1 MRLYDYITDKVIRCI
16 TLAPLMCMM
25 LLLSCASPKNTDT
38 ESTRDYTEILNGIR
52 SSITGLKNKIDTQ
65 SKTTSEKLS
74 NMKIENKTVYL
85 SPPDSTGKQHPTME
99 STTTATKTDEQKDET
114 VIQTTEILSAIN
126 ERIDSI
132 NRKIDLVSNTKSV
145 EEKVTY
151 KNKLS
156 WFGYGIAFSLAVTTG
171 IWIYRNKAKNKS
183 S

>member
-25 LLLSCASPKNTDT
+25 LLISCASPKNTDT

-85 SPPDSTGKQHPTME
+85 SAPDSTGKQHTTME
-99 STTTATKTDEQKDET
+99 STTTATKVDEQRDET
-114 VIQTTEILSAIN
+114 VQKTTELLSVIN
-126 ERIDSI
+126 ERIDSLS
-132 NRKIDLVSNTKSV
+132 RKIDLASETKVV
-145 EEKVTY
+145 EKKLTKWETLCINVGGWAIGIVIITILIVGGLMVY
-151 KNKLS
+151 KLK
-156 WFGYGIAFSLAVTTG
+156 
-171 IWIYRNKAKNKS
+171 R
-183 S
+183 